1 MADLTSLEIR
11 KISVDTWVIIENG
24 IEANFRGQNK
34 YTGGI
39 DGDYV
44 NIKSLNGAQEYK
56 RVPFSIISYTD
67 TITPANS
74 RASFSSSQE
83 FLIYGNQTGFFIDG
97 GSGTGGATSFDAL
110 TDTPNSKIGSA
121 GKSVVVSEDEATLE
135 YTLIPIINN
144 STDIADFP
152 QELIEGKYLKIVGG
166 VYKLVDGIEGDQNN
180 IGFKRS
186 YGSSETAPTKAQ
198 ILTKINAS
206 PLVVGEQQTPVILYI
221 VSLEGA
227 GGSLESRNPAK
238 IYSWLFLGGKGT
250 YGLGGTRNVLSS
262 DLFPLE
268 TVNMTPDDIDPAYLS
283 NLDPVVDGD
292 FVTKANTTFWDFS
305 DSTYPEPGINYYFSY
320 TDDGVLYYA
329 LFIGTPGTYGTGGTP
344 FTEDDFVTTTSN
356 EVDPTIPLDPDNYLK
371 LTGELFQDVEGEVNI
386 QKLTVT
392 QTPTDPQDV
401 TTKTYVDGLTM
412 GLLRLAGN
420 WDASTGTYPTTGT
433 GTGGIVRRGDSYIVT
448 VAGTIYGQVF
458 GIGDSFYSLVN
469 NPAQI
474 PSNWGRFEVPTGQ
487 ATDVMAGIL
496 LLFGTTGT
504 STIGTMTQKA
514 ITDALALKANDAD
527 VLHTN
532 STEETKTGNLNLGT
546 NLESPT
552 NRKTLKMNAGG
563 YAMPGA
569 FGVNSDGDKFI
580 FWRGIDL
587 DGGFGISGQG
597 DVWLKVISTNTGGG
611 QSFGSYSIYT
621 SQGTGSPTNRL
632 FVGGTG
638 NVGINNSNPQYL
650 LDVNGM
656 AFINNTLTLKSP
668 TGISPKVLV
677 IQNLSGTEISSISGS
692 GGMVIG
698 SVTASGSITALNIVS
713 SSNVVI
719 PNAPV
724 NGTDGTN
731 KTYVDA
737 ATANLANAVLQ
748 NGNTFGQS
756 LVLGT
761 NDNFPILFEINGI
774 GRIDMTL
781 NGIGLSTNTSIYNRS
796 SIDTFKMTIPNTGGA
811 NMSNNID
818 VVNPTLV
825 INNNGPTSTVDIAR
839 FQSKGANVGGI
850 RNDGRAYGTN
860 GTATNDYVT
869 KQQLDTVANVT
880 KTGTNTQSGNGTA
893 TSFSIP
899 HGLGTTPTY
908 WNAVAI
914 SAAAGNISYVTANS
928 TNIIV
933 FYSVAPASGTNNLS
947 WNWIAR

>member
-1 MADLTSLEIR
+1 MEYTSLEIR
-11 KISVDTWVIIENG
+11 KIGVDTWIVIPNG
-24 IEANFRGQNK
+24 IEAGLRGQSK

-39 DGDYV
+39 TANYV
-44 NIKSLNGAQEYK
+44 TIKTSNGAQEWKNIPYT
-56 RVPFSIISYTD
+56 VISYND

-74 RASFSSSQE
+74 RASFASTQA
-83 FLIYGNQTGFFIDG
+83 FLIYANQTRFFADG
-97 GSGTGGATSFDAL
+97 GSGTGTATSFNEL
-110 TDTPNSKIGSA
+110 TDTPDTKTGSA
-121 GKSVVVSEDEATLE
+121 GKSVVVSDDETQLE
-135 YTLIPIINN
+135 YELIPIINS
-144 STDIADFP
+144 STDIPDFP
-152 QELIEGKYLKIVGG
+152 QELIEGKYLKVVGG
-166 VYKLVDGIEGDQNN
+166 VYTLVDAIEGTQNN
-180 IGFKRS
+180 IGKKVILGYTDVTPTINLAVSRANEVGFVV
-186 YGSSETAPTKAQ
+186 SEQ
-198 ILTKINAS
+198 
-206 PLVVGEQQTPVILYI
+206 ETPVLLYFRSI
-221 VSLEGA
+221 TGTFPVKQY
-227 GGSLESRNPAK
+227 NY
-238 IYSWLFLGGKGT
+238 IFLPGKGT
-250 YGLGGTRNVLSS
+250 YGTGNTPVTSAMLYPLPVTNV
-262 DLFPLE
+262 
-268 TVNMTPDDIDPAYLS
+268 TPEQIEDDPNSVIY
-283 NLDPVVDGD
+283 NLDPVTDGD
-292 FVTKANTTFWDFS
+292 FIAKANTTFWDFS
-305 DSTYPEPGINYYFSY
+305 DSTYPEDGMNYYFSY

-329 LFIGTPGTYGTGGTP
+329 LFIGTPTPGTYGTGGTP

-356 EVDPTIPLDPDNYLK
+356 EVDPTIPIDPDNYLK

-514 ITDALALKANDAD
+514 ITDALALKANLLGGNNYTGDQVVDNGLLLNRRTD
-527 VLHTN
+527 VNRALT
-532 STEETKTGNLNLGT
+532 LGA
-546 NLESPT
+546 
-552 NRKTLKMNAGG
+552 R
-563 YAMPGA
+563 
-569 FGVNSDGDKFI
+569 SDGI
-580 FWRGIDL
+580 VYIYASQAT
-587 DGGFGISGQG
+587 DGTPVTLSLQPFNNGKVNIGFMVDQAE
-597 DVWLKVISTNTGGG
+597 T
-611 QSFGSYSIYT
+611 FA
-621 SQGTGSPTNRL
+621 
-632 FVGGTG
+632 
-638 NVGINNSNPQYL
+638 
-650 LDVNGM
+650 VNGT

-731 KTYVDA
+731 KTYVDSV
-737 ATANLANAVLQ
+737 TANLPNAILQ
-748 NGNTFGQS
+748 NGNSFGATM
-756 LVLGT
+756 LIGT
-761 NDNFPILFEINGI
+761 NDAFVVNIKTNGVTRVNISDAATSFNTPITLSEILSSANSTF
-774 GRIDMTL
+774 GRITM
-781 NGIGLSTNTSIYNRS
+781 GIS
-796 SIDTFKMTIPNTGGA
+796 SAPTIIKRTAGNIAALKVSYSVSAGTGEIIQYE
-811 NMSNNID
+811 SNSGSGD
-818 VVNPTLV
+818 VIVAGV
-825 INNNGPTSTVDIAR
+825 R
-839 FQSKGANVGGI
+839 K
-850 RNDGRAYGTN
+850 DGRTYGSN